1 MTRPL
6 GAIAVLSAAGLA
18 IVIAPAVVPD
28 YHWVSQ
34 SVSETAAQN
43 TPGAWVGRIAFP
55 LLAIGVALLLPG
67 VHWGAVSRAWY
78 GVFVAG
84 LLAVGVWSHEPY
96 LAGVTFDEL
105 EANLHSIAATAM
117 GVAVVN
123 AELFAAWHTRVWS
136 RLLLAASYLG
146 LPIAMTAHPAWAGV
160 YQRLLFGLLIATFLV
175 HASRQWVGMMEVRG
189 REGEHGHV

>member
-6 GAIAVLSAAGLA
+6 AAISVLSAAGLA

-67 VHWGAVSRAWY
+67 VHSVSYTHLDVYKRQVSPMV
-78 GVFVAG
+78 VFRWPG
-84 LLAVGVWSHEPY
+84 
-96 LAGVTFDEL
+96 
-105 EANLHSIAATAM
+105 
-117 GVAVVN
+117 
-123 AELFAAWHTRVWS
+123 
-136 RLLLAASYLG
+136 
-146 LPIAMTAHPAWAGV
+146 
-160 YQRLLFGLLIATFLV
+160 
-175 HASRQWVGMMEVRG
+175 
-189 REGEHGHV
+189 